1 MDYYNIFRS
10 FIYNDGRGSIPAG
23 QNQNGGHN
31 ISIFISWITVATRL
45 EPPDMDMD
53 IPFPWH
59 QDLVA

>member
-1 MDYYNIFRS
+1 MEYYVSLDLLFIMTVVPFQQDRIRS
-10 FIYNDGRGSIPAG
+10 
-23 QNQNGGHN
+23 GHN

-53 IPFPWH
+53 IPVPWH